1 MALLRSLHA
10 TELATRAAGI
20 TLVSLP
26 IRQVED
32 IKEAF
37 ERAAREQ
44 NPWAGRALITS
55 GLQPALADRR
65 FGPEGSPSDDQPIHV
80 FPKGGRAD
88 GLWPNLASMFMRAAS
103 YIDRILSGATPGALP
118 IERPSKFELIIN
130 LKTAKDLGFDVPPTL
145 VARADDVIE

>member
-1 MALLRSLHA
+1 MALLRSLQA

-44 NPWAGRALITS
+44 IHGLVVLSSPLVFNQRSQIADLALKARLPTISLFTSFPRAGVLMAYGQTWLRCS
-55 GLQPALADRR
+55 CERR
-65 FGPEGSPSDDQPIHV
+65 VISIEF
-80 FPKGGRAD
+80 
-88 GLWPNLASMFMRAAS
+88 
-103 YIDRILSGATPGALP
+103 SGATPGALP